1 MSFLGNQFRFGGQVN
16 LTLSGSTR
24 TLTIEEAFHRLIVFD
39 SATEACTV
47 TLPQIPGA
55 DWVIRNDTDYSL
67 SIKNAV
73 GSSFP
78 LPSGA
83 MAIFYCDG
91 DLGLH
96 APHAT
101 PPTFGATTPGA
112 LYATTT
118 IVNSIRLHSDIS
130 TPTDVHYQYPG
141 VTDTSTDATQFTL
154 DSVTVSSS
162 NMGSGIIQFIGG
174 CRVVASGA
182 CKLFDVKTAFKRVSN
197 TVSVYGDVVNGM
209 YEALGGVDVGE
220 LDAALSTASI
230 IFDTSGTTLRVRA
243 TGVAATNL
251 SWWGRKIITAATVT

>member
-67 SIKNAV
+67 SIRNAV

-96 APHAT
+96 
-101 PPTFGATTPGA
+101 
-112 LYATTT
+112 
-118 IVNSIRLHSDIS
+118 NSR
-130 TPTDVHYQYPG
+130 
-141 VTDTSTDATQFTL
+141 
-154 DSVTVSSS
+154 
-162 NMGSGIIQFIGG
+162 N
-174 CRVVASGA
+174 
-182 CKLFDVKTAFKRVSN
+182 
-197 TVSVYGDVVNGM
+197 
-209 YEALGGVDVGE
+209 
-220 LDAALSTASI
+220 
-230 IFDTSGTTLRVRA
+230 TLR
-243 TGVAATNL
+243 
-251 SWWGRKIITAATVT
+251 GRVFPFFDSLIHILDVLGRHCAG